1 MSFQGVEPPRDA
13 EGREIPLNAKVLYKQ
28 DGEKL
33 KVESFEYWPKYNDWF
48 VRSRNEG
55 IVSTIAASSVL
66 LFTPDSWE
74 QLERDALLAPRDYLQ
89 SRELEEHKDGR
100 IATMM
105 SDLVSRAKAL
115 AEREK
120 RND

>member
-1 MSFQGVEPPRDA
+1 MSFQSVELPRDA

-33 KVESFEYWPKYNDWF
+33 KVESFDYWPKYKDWF

-55 IVSTIAASSVL
+55 IVSNIAASSVL

-74 QLERDALLAPRDYLQ
+74 QLERDTTLAPREYLKA
-89 SRELEEHKDGR
+89 RGLDEHKDGR

-105 SDLVSRAKAL
+105 KDLVIRAKAL

-120 RND
+120 TC

>member
-1 MSFQGVEPPRDA
+1 MIGVEPPRDA
-13 EGREIPLNAKVLYKQ
+13 EGREIPLSTRELYHL

-33 KVESFEYWPKYNDWF
+33 EVYSFNYWPEYKEWHVKWSSDKLID
-48 VRSRNEG
+48 SDL
-55 IVSTIAASSVL
+55 ASVML
-66 LFTPDSWE
+66 LFPPDSWE
-74 QLERDALLAPRDYLQ
+74 KLERDATLAPRDYLQ
-89 SRELEEHKDGR
+89 ARGIEECKDGR

-105 SDLVSRAKAL
+105 LDLVSRAKAL

>member
-1 MSFQGVEPPRDA
+1 MSFQCVKLPKDA
-13 EGREIPLNAKVLYKQ
+13 EGREIPLNTKVLYKQ
-28 DGEKL
+28 NGEKFN
-33 KVESFEYWPKYNDWF
+33 VESFDYWPEYEKWYVSEN
-48 VRSRNEG
+48 NEG
-55 IVSTIAASSVL
+55 LHVNWSARCVL
-66 LFTPDSWE
+66 LLHPDSWE

-89 SRELEEHKDGR
+89 SRGLEEHKDGR

-105 SDLVSRAKAL
+105 MDLVSRAKAL